1 MNRPEGYCPQAVRER
16 HALRKADRCEWERP
30 SRLYVERENSPATG
44 IVNGVLFMCAFVGIP
59 LALLGALFF

>member
-30 SRLYVERENSPATG
+30 SRLYVQPTRNLRTG
-44 IVNGVLFMCAFVGIP
+44 ITNAVPYAIGTWVCVAALVLIFWS
-59 LALLGALFF
+59 